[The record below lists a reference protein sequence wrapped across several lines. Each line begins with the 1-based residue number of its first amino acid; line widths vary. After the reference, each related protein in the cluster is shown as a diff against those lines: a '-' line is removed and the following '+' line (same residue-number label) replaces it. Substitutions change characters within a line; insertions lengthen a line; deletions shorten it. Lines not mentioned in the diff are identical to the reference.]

1 MTMIGKVVRVSD
13 TADITG
19 WHIGHQPY
27 TPAKAGDV
35 GVVVFAN
42 AFYNVW
48 WFRSGQTTGGWAED
62 YIEITEDA
70 HADNA

>member
-13 TADITG
+13 TAHITG

-27 TPAKAGDV
+27 THAKAGDV

-42 AFYNVW
+42 MFCTVW
-48 WFRSGQTTGGWAED
+48 WFRSGQGSGGWD
-62 YIEITEDA
+62 PKMLDVLEDA
-70 HADNA
+70 HADDA

>member
-13 TADITG
+13 TAYITG
-19 WHIGHQPY
+19 WYIGHQPY

-48 WFRSGQTTGGWAED
+48 WFRSGQRSGGWDAKMLD
-62 YIEITEDA
+62 VLEDA